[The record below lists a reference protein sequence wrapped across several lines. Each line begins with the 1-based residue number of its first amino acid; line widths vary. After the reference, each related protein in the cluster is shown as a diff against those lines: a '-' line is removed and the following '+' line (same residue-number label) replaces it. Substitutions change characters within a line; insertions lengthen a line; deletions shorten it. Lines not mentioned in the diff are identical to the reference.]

1 MDATARITSLDL
13 RTFRRSR
20 ESRSGRPLTQAQ
32 VAAAMGCARITVMR
46 IEQRR
51 TLPRPETARRFVEAV
66 IRAAAD
72 AQ

>member
-1 MDATARITSLDL
+1 MSAAASITSLDL

>member
-1 MDATARITSLDL
+1 MSATARITSLDL